1 LSDLAILFKHLPLPY
16 NPEPLPQPFNF
27 PGMKNE
33 PRFSGKQLG
42 FYQTETVVEGMFPMP
57 KAEAKVYSAQR

>member
-1 LSDLAILFKHLPLPY
+1 
-16 NPEPLPQPFNF
+16 
-27 PGMKNE
+27 MKDE

-57 KAEAKVYSAQR
+57 KAEAKVYSAQRSHKNMQ